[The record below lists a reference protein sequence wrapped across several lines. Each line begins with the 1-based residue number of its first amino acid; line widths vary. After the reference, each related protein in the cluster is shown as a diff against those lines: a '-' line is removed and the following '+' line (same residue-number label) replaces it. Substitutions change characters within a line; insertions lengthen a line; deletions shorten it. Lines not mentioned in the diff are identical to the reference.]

1 MLLKSLNLPI
11 MPLLTTKSA
20 AFSWSSHIWAFMK
33 KYFFIWL
40 QIQNKRFNVEEI
52 VTILLQI
59 LNGVMELHTGN
70 FYHLDIKP

>member
-1 MLLKSLNLPI
+1 
-11 MPLLTTKSA
+11 
-20 AFSWSSHIWAFMK
+20 MK
-33 KYFFIWL
+33 KYFSIWV